1 MLLTENELSIIR
13 AYFRTKPVLKAWLF
27 GSYARGEADET
38 SDIDLLVE
46 LDYDRLDALEFLIWP
61 QQLRRKLRKKVD
73 LVSGLKPRGYAATRF
88 YERVMT
94 DRKQVYEHE
103 AAA

>member
-1 MLLTENELSIIR
+1 MSLTEQELETIR

-38 SDIDLLVE
+38 SDVDLLVE
-46 LDYDRLDALEFLIWP
+46 LDYPQLDALEYLGWS
-61 QQLRRKLRKKVD
+61 QQLRRKLKKKVD
-73 LVSGLKPRGYAATRF
+73 MVSGIKSRGYASTRF